1 MELSYGKFLQL
12 VIKKND
18 RFCYRLQNSP
28 YFCTCQELKRAVEA
42 SGGHPQNWFWGKKR
56 RWNKNNS
63 NTTTTVLESI
73 FNLLH
78 QFLNRNVYNPLNIII
93 IWDCLICHRWFS
105 VPRLQLPRSDFSDW
119 KRISNAT
126 ACPYL
131 WRTVRY
137 YNLFFTFLT

>member
-12 VIKKND
+12 VIKND
-18 RFCYRLQNSP
+18 RFFHRLQNSP
-28 YFCTCQELKRAVEA
+28 AVEV
-42 SGGHPQNWFWGKKR
+42 SRGHPKLVLREKR

-93 IWDCLICHRWFS
+93 I
-105 VPRLQLPRSDFSDW
+105 
-119 KRISNAT
+119 
-126 ACPYL
+126 
-131 WRTVRY
+131 
-137 YNLFFTFLT
+137 

>member
-12 VIKKND
+12 VIKND
-18 RFCYRLQNSP
+18 RFFHRLQNSP
-28 YFCTCQELKRAVEA
+28 YVCTCQELKKAVEA
-42 SGGHPQNWFWGKKR
+42 SGEHPQNWFCGKKR

-93 IWDCLICHRWFS
+93 I
-105 VPRLQLPRSDFSDW
+105 
-119 KRISNAT
+119 
-126 ACPYL
+126 
-131 WRTVRY
+131 
-137 YNLFFTFLT
+137 